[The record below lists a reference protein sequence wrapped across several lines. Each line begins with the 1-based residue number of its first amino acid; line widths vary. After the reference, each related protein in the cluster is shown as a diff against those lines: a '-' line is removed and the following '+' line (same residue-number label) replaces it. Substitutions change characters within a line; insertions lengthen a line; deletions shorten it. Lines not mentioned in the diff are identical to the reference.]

1 MKAEILNLFRL
12 FKSKPSKDSPEFGL
26 LGREQGKYLSKTPSV
41 DKLDAASTT
50 WRQRRRQNACNSAL
64 HRLPNEL
71 LFMIFRESDFL
82 SQQMIRQTCHLFA
95 ALITGLGGSRAG
107 QRFDGTYDVR
117 QIWPRHGSA
126 ARRKAIRPEWAALT
140 RRDKEGLCT
149 DCMEFELSGQ
159 LNERLKWLDL
169 LLWCSSCQT
178 YHKRGMFPAS
188 HRRKIKA
195 ERSCIGWQGRWRICP
210 HRSLSWGRLVKEWA
224 MCRLVGEW
232 ETCTLYGWR
241 GAELSLFAC
250 GEGCAVAGGCTN
262 GDNRV
267 PKMDTVNYAYPVDWS
282 EEHERDGPR
291 HSVGTLWRAA
301 LFDVDPSK
309 PLSLRSFQEKLD
321 DLGNRNNKR
330 ASGPSLCPHVRFNDG
345 KLLRP
350 LQAPHCLCFPRD
362 DNSDNNRTK
371 MDRGPG
377 YPMQQHAYDSDTC
390 QWHCACHGAGQ
401 NHASLTRPTKPDG
414 TLWDGCALR
423 DIWGAFDL
431 ANQWRSNPNHL
442 HEFQCSVCYV
452 RYSWLRDGNTMVLQH
467 LSWCGPTENPNGTWI
482 RKLDPHSWNITKDNK
497 TKHVY
502 WCPDSTC
509 RTNHEWRA
517 LYKRLG
523 V

>member
-1 MKAEILNLFRL
+1 MKAEILKLFRL
-12 FKSKPSKDSPEFGL
+12 VKSKPSKDSPESGL

-50 WRQRRRQNACNSAL
+50 WRQRRRQNARDSAL

-71 LFMIFRESDFL
+71 LFVIFRESDFL

-117 QIWPRHGSA
+117 QIWPCHGSA
-126 ARRKAIRPEWAALT
+126 ARREAIRPEWTALT

-149 DCMEFELSGQ
+149 DCTEFEQSGQ
-159 LNERLKWLDL
+159 LKECLEWLDL

-210 HRSLSWGRLVKEWA
+210 HRSLSWGRLIQEWA
-224 MCRLVGEW
+224 MCWWTGEW
-232 ETCTLYGWR
+232 EIRTLYGWR
-241 GAELSLFAC
+241 GAELPLFAC
-250 GEGCAVAGGCTN
+250 GEGCAVPGGCTN

-267 PKMDTVNYAYPVDWS
+267 PKMDTVTHAYAVDWS

-291 HSVGTLWRAA
+291 HWVGTMWRAA
-301 LFDVDPSK
+301 LFDWTRPS
-309 PLSLRSFQEKLD
+309 RS
-321 DLGNRNNKR
+321 RTY
-330 ASGPSLCPHVRFNDG
+330 LCPHVRF
-345 KLLRP
+345 
-350 LQAPHCLCFPRD
+350 D
-362 DNSDNNRTK
+362 DDDKNNSDNNDNNETK
-371 MDRGPG
+371 MNRGPG
-377 YPMQQHAYDSDTC
+377 YTMQQHGYDSDTC
-390 QWHCACHGAGQ
+390 QWHCACHGAGRK
-401 NHASLTRPTKPDG
+401 HASLTRPTKPDG
-414 TLWDGCALR
+414 TVWNVWQLR
-423 DIWGAFDL
+423 DVQGTNGMNLYEPI
-431 ANQWRSNPNHL
+431 PNHL
-442 HEFQCSVCYV
+442 HEYQCSVCDA
-452 RYSWLRDGNTMVLQH
+452 RYSWLREGNTMVLQH
-467 LSWCGPTENPNGTWI
+467 VSWCGPTDRPDGTWI
-482 RKLDPHSWNITKDNK
+482 RKLDPHSWNIPKDKK

-509 RTNHEWRA
+509 RTNHEWQA